1 MPNWCS
7 NNLEIN
13 GDEQELDKLECL
25 MATGEQEFDFNVISK
40 SPEGDDWFTW
50 RMETWGTKLNAKE
63 PALTRTSTTTMQ
75 ARFDTAWSPPIP
87 VITTLSG
94 KFPRLNFQLKYQE
107 EGLDFSGIVSFKDGI
122 MIFNEYEGFLWDEE
136 VNIEGTQFVF
146 LFSELTE
153 SVADKAMYRVRV
165 VDNDLSV
172 DGSSVDEVRLVITQK
187 LKQLPDHKIDANQ

>member
-1 MPNWCS
+1 
-7 NNLEIN
+7 
-13 GDEQELDKLECL
+13 
-25 MATGEQEFDFNVISK
+25 
-40 SPEGDDWFTW
+40 
-50 RMETWGTKLNAKE
+50 
-63 PALTRTSTTTMQ
+63 
-75 ARFDTAWSPPIP
+75 